1 MREIEGVSGAL
12 IVDGKILIVRR
23 SLNDDFLPGYYELPG
38 GSLEPG
44 ETKGQALIREF
55 HEELSLK
62 IKILKKY
69 HEYTYQPGPNTHCS
83 DYGYIV
89 ALDKG
94 ENSEN
99 LKLSDEHDK
108 YKWVG
113 VEDLDLVSPISS
125 EAAQSLKL
133 ALKKK

>member
-69 HEYTYQPGPNTHCS
+69 HEYTYQPGPNT
-83 DYGYIV
+83 
-89 ALDKG
+89 
-94 ENSEN
+94 EN